1 LSSIRVL
8 NPISSELKQIDRLL
22 AEYLKTPLGEIQ
34 PLNFHTVEKT
44 GKKLRPAITILF
56 GRICG
61 LDEERM
67 LKLGACFEL
76 LHTST
81 LIHDDV
87 IDNAPTR
94 RGHATHN
101 AKWDN
106 TLSVLYGD
114 FVFSSAMRLAV
125 ELKDI
130 GALEEI
136 SRITRELVSGELLQ
150 NATAFDFPPVQER
163 YFDIIRLKTAVLFG
177 GCCGIP
183 LLLCKGREKA
193 DIGFEIGEHI
203 GFAFQLIDDCLD
215 YIADDKLGKPRLID
229 LEEGKA
235 TMPVLLALEKG
246 NATVTHIVKE
256 VFQNRKLSEK
266 DGEKLTLELRDGGF
280 LAETI
285 QLAKD
290 KIHQA
295 LSLLDSFPED
305 RYTGLFRKI
314 CTFITER
321 DF

>member
-1 LSSIRVL
+1 MSIQVL
-8 NPISSELKQIDRLL
+8 NPIAGELKQIDRLL
-22 AEYLKTPLGEIQ
+22 AEYLKTPYDEIQ
-34 PLNFHTVEKT
+34 SFNTHTLEKT

-56 GRICG
+56 GHIAG
-61 LDEERM
+61 LDMEQI

-87 IDNAPTR
+87 IDNAKTR

-106 TLSVLYGD
+106 TLTVLYGD

-125 ELKDI
+125 ELKHI
-130 GALEEI
+130 EALEEI

-150 NATAFDFPPVQER
+150 NATAFRFPPSRER
-163 YFDIIRLKTAVLFG
+163 YFEIIRLKTAVLFG
-177 GCCGIP
+177 GCCGVPIV
-183 LLLCKGREKA
+183 LQSGRGKA
-193 DIGFEIGEHI
+193 ETGFRIGENI
-203 GFAFQLIDDCLD
+203 GLAFQLIDDCLD

-229 LEEGKA
+229 LKEGKA
-235 TMPVLLALEKG
+235 TLPVLLALEK
-246 NATVTHIVKE
+246 NNPVVTAIAKR
-256 VFQNRKLSEK
+256 VFQNREISAA
-266 DGEKLTLELRDGGF
+266 DGEILTRELRDRGF

-290 KIHQA
+290 RIHGA
-295 LSLLDSFPED
+295 LEQLNGFTEN
-305 RYTGLFRKI
+305 RYTGVFRKI
-314 CTFITER
+314 CAFITER

>member
-1 LSSIRVL
+1 MSIRVL
-8 NPISSELKQIDRLL
+8 NPIAGELRQIDRLL
-22 AEYLKTPLGEIQ
+22 AEYLKTPYGEIQ
-34 PLNFHTVEKT
+34 PFNSHTLEKT
-44 GKKLRPAITILF
+44 GKKLRPAIAVLF

-87 IDNAPTR
+87 IDNAATR
-94 RGHATHN
+94 RGHETHN

-106 TLSVLYGD
+106 TLTVLYGD

-130 GALEEI
+130 AALEEI
-136 SRITRELVSGELLQ
+136 SRITRDLVSGELLQ
-150 NATAFDFPPVQER
+150 NELAFRFPPSREK
-163 YFDIIRLKTAVLFG
+163 YFEIIRLKTAVLFG

-183 LLLCKGREKA
+183 LLLCHGREKSET
-193 DIGFEIGEHI
+193 GFRIGENI
-203 GFAFQLIDDCLD
+203 GLAFQLIDDCLD

-229 LEEGKA
+229 LKEGKA
-235 TMPVLLALEKG
+235 TLPVLLALDKD
-246 NATVTHIVKE
+246 NDTVSDIVKR
-256 VFQNRKLSEK
+256 VFQNRGILPE
-266 DGEKLTLELRDGGF
+266 DGRTLTRELREEGF

-285 QLAKD
+285 QLAKSH
-290 KIHQA
+290 IHKA
-295 LSLLDSFPED
+295 LQLLDRFPED
-305 RYTGLFRKI
+305 RYTGVFRKI

>member
-1 LSSIRVL
+1 MSIRVL
-8 NPISSELKQIDRLL
+8 NPIAGELKQIDKLL
-22 AEYLKTPLGEIQ
+22 AEYLKTPYGEIE

-56 GRICG
+56 GRACG

-87 IDNAPTR
+87 IDKAGMR

-106 TLSVLYGD
+106 TLTVLYGD
-114 FVFSSAMRLAV
+114 FVFSTAMRLAV

-130 GALEEI
+130 AALEQI

-150 NATAFDFPPVQER
+150 NASAFNFPPVKEK
-163 YFDIIRLKTAVLFG
+163 YFEIIRLKTAVLFG

-183 LLLCKGREKA
+183 LLLCHGRKKS
-193 DIGFEIGEHI
+193 DIGFEIGENI
-203 GFAFQLIDDCLD
+203 GLAFQLIDDCLD

-229 LEEGKA
+229 LKEGKA
-235 TMPVLLALEKG
+235 TLPVLLALEKG
-246 NATVTHIVKE
+246 NDTVADIVQE
-256 VFQNRKLSEK
+256 VFQSREISEN
-266 DGEKLTLELRDGGF
+266 DGEKLIRELREGGF

-285 QLAKD
+285 QLAKNRV
-290 KIHQA
+290 HRA
-295 LSLLDSFPED
+295 LVLLDSFPED
-305 RYTGLFRKI
+305 RYTGVFRKI

>member
-1 LSSIRVL
+1 MSIRVL
-8 NPISSELKQIDRLL
+8 NPIAGELKQIDRLL
-22 AEYLKTPLGEIQ
+22 AEYLKTPYGEIE

-56 GRICG
+56 GRACG

-87 IDNAPTR
+87 IDKAGTR

-106 TLSVLYGD
+106 TLTVLYGD
-114 FVFSSAMRLAV
+114 FVFSTAMRLAV

-130 GALEEI
+130 AALEQI

-150 NATAFDFPPVQER
+150 NASAFNFPPVKEK
-163 YFDIIRLKTAVLFG
+163 YFEIIRLKTAVLFG

-183 LLLCKGREKA
+183 LLLCHGREKA
-193 DIGFEIGEHI
+193 NIGFEIGENI
-203 GFAFQLIDDCLD
+203 GLAFQLIDDCLD

-229 LEEGKA
+229 LKEGKA
-235 TMPVLLALEKG
+235 TLPVLLALEKG
-246 NATVTHIVKE
+246 NDIVADIVQK
-256 VFQNRKLSEK
+256 VFENREISENS
-266 DGEKLTLELRDGGF
+266 GQKLTRELREGGF

-285 QLAKD
+285 QLAKNRVR
-290 KIHQA
+290 QA
-295 LSLLDSFPED
+295 LALLDNFPED
-305 RYTGLFRKI
+305 SYTGVFRKI

>member
-1 LSSIRVL
+1 MSIRVL
-8 NPISSELKQIDRLL
+8 NPIAGELKQIDKLL
-22 AEYLKTPLGEIQ
+22 TEYLKTPYGEIE
-34 PLNFHTVEKT
+34 PLNFHTAEKT
-44 GKKLRPAITILF
+44 GKKLRPAITVLF

-61 LDEERM
+61 LDEERI

-87 IDNAPTR
+87 IDNAATR

-106 TLSVLYGD
+106 TLTVLYGD

-130 GALEEI
+130 AALEQI
-136 SRITRELVSGELLQ
+136 SRITRDLVSGELLQ
-150 NATAFDFPPVQER
+150 NVSAFHFPPVKEK
-163 YFDIIRLKTAVLFG
+163 YFEIIRLKTAVLFG

-183 LLLCKGREKA
+183 LLLSHGSEKA
-193 DIGFEIGEHI
+193 EIGFQIGENI

-229 LEEGKA
+229 LKEGKA
-235 TMPVLLALEKG
+235 TLPVLLALEKG
-246 NATVTHIVKE
+246 NPIVTDIVKN
-256 VFQNRKLSEK
+256 VFQNREISEN
-266 DGEKLTLELRDGGF
+266 DGEKLTRKLREDGF

-285 QLAKD
+285 ELAKSRV
-290 KIHQA
+290 HQA
-295 LSLLDSFPED
+295 LDLLDSFPED
-305 RYTGLFRKI
+305 RYTGVFRKI
-314 CTFITER
+314 CNFITER